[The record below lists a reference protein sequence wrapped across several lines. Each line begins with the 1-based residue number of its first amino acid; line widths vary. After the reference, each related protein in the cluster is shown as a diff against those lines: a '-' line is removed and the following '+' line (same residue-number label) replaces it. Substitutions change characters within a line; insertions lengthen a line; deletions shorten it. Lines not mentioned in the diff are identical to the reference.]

1 MNQHFNDEWRDERL
15 GNAVNNHLE
24 SLGCIAIPREKY
36 LQLLASAIQ
45 P

>member
-1 MNQHFNDEWRDERL
+1 MTLDGMELLDTQWRTD
-15 GNAVNNHLE
+15 HLA

-36 LQLLASAIQ
+36 LQLLASAIT